1 MYDAEYYAMSSAFLI
16 GIWIH
21 MFLNELTHLF
31 ANKFGRPLIS
41 GPIVLHGDNSAV
53 VRAMQE
59 QAISTKARHIQLRW
73 HHMMHAIKAKQA
85 EAHGV
90 QGQLNPADGF
100 TKALEGKAFI
110 DFANDVLGIKLINK
124 EAGVVIPPTVNQGE

>member
-1 MYDAEYYAMSSAFLI
+1 
-16 GIWIH
+16 
-21 MFLNELTHLF
+21 MFLHELTHLF
-31 ANKFGRPLIS
+31 ATKFGKPLIT

-85 EAHGV
+85 EAHGIK
-90 QGQLNPADGF
+90 GPCNPADGF

-110 DFANDVLGIKLINK
+110 EFANDVLGIELMDK
-124 EAGVVIPPTVNQGE
+124 EAGVIIPPTVKK